1 VTQDSEQVPAP
12 AENSRASS
20 VGQLSIPAAESG
32 GYGKPPRLAV
42 EVPVA
47 AVLVV
52 AAYIAA
58 QMLSDIMSLKIAY
71 VAAFSVD
78 AGTFIYPFTFTLRD
92 LVHKLLGKRHARL
105 IVVTAGVINLVMAG
119 GLALAA
125 WLPPDPTWPLQEAF
139 AAVLAPAWRI
149 VIASI
154 VAEVAAELIDTEMYS
169 LWVQHVTRR
178 VQWSRVLVS
187 NTVSV
192 PVDSLIFSWL
202 AFGQLGGILPGGLP
216 DATVWAIFWA
226 NVLIKGAVTLVSLPG
241 IYVVPEHGAE

>member
-1 VTQDSEQVPAP
+1 MTESNLVSPDAVPIQTSVSSGPSSAYRAAP
-12 AENSRASS
+12 AA
-20 VGQLSIPAAESG
+20 
-32 GYGKPPRLAV
+32 
-42 EVPVA
+42 A
-47 AVLVV
+47 AVSTAGLLVI
-52 AAYIAA
+52 AAYVAA

-119 GLALAA
+119 GLAFAA

-149 VIASI
+149 VVASI
-154 VAEVAAELIDTEMYS
+154 VAEVVAELIDTEIYS
-169 LWVQHVTRR
+169 LWVRNVTRR

-187 NTVSV
+187 NAVSV
-192 PVDSLIFSWL
+192 PVDSLIFVWL
-202 AFGQLGGILPGGLP
+202 AFGQFGELLPGGLP

-241 IYVVPEHGAE
+241 IYVVPAQNHD

>member
-1 VTQDSEQVPAP
+1 MNQDLGQVSTP
-12 AENSRASS
+12 AENSGAC
-20 VGQLSIPAAESG
+20 
-32 GYGKPPRLAV
+32 GKPPYLAA

-78 AGTFIYPFTFTLRD
+78 AGTFVYPFTFTLRD

-105 IVVTAGVINLVMAG
+105 IVVTAGVINLLMAG

-149 VIASI
+149 VVASI
-154 VAEVAAELIDTEMYS
+154 VAEVVAELIDTEMYS
-169 LWVQHVTRR
+169 LWVQRVTRR
-178 VQWSRVLVS
+178 AQWSRVLVS
-187 NTVSV
+187 NAVSV
-192 PVDSLIFSWL
+192 PVDSLIFCWF

-216 DATVWAIFWA
+216 DATVWVIFWA

-241 IYVVPEHGAE
+241 IYVVREHGVE